1 MLKNPKNLTC
11 IDLILS
17 DTPRSF
23 QSTYVIE
30 TELSDFHL
38 MTSAAMKK
46 SFREFHPNLSI
57 IGSTKTSQMKSLRK
71 VY

>member
-1 MLKNPKNLTC
+1 MSQKSKKSYMF
-11 IDLILS
+11 DLILS

-23 QSTYVIE
+23 QNTYVIE

-38 MTSAAMKK
+38 MTLTVMKK

-57 IGSTKTSQMKSLRK
+57 IGSTKTSQMKSLGK

>member
-1 MLKNPKNLTC
+1 MLQKSKKSYMYWFDSIFL
-11 IDLILS
+11 
-17 DTPRSF
+17 SF
-23 QSTYVIE
+23 QSTYAIE

-38 MTSAAMKK
+38 MTLTVMKK

-57 IGSTKTSQMKSLRK
+57 IGSTKTSQMKSLGK